1 MSSAGAVLRAA
12 VVVVLLLT
20 SCAQAVPSVAAPPR
34 TAARVAASADGL
46 TLDGRPWWP
55 SGFNAYQLATDWSV
69 NQGCGAMVDLDRYFA
84 ALPPRSVTR
93 FDAFQ
98 ALAIDGTTGTLNFA
112 PMDAVMDAARTHGQL
127 VIPVL
132 AAQDG
137 ACEDEQFKDRYWY
150 AEGWRDV
157 ADARA
162 VVSFEEWVTRAV
174 DRWRGDAALAA
185 WEVVGEP
192 EPGVCGES
200 CDWTDRTCP
209 ADAASVLRRFVDD
222 TGALVRSLDAST
234 PITAGLTGGGQCG
247 TQGDEYRDIAA
258 SPYVDIVQYHDYG
271 ADGVPLP
278 GDRWNGLERRLVQ
291 ASEMG
296 KPLLVGEI
304 GQNAGSC
311 SSLDHRVE
319 NIETKVAGQ
328 RAAGTAGFLLWAFVP
343 DPRPGECTFDIGYD
357 DPLWSTVTRLGSG

>member
-1 MSSAGAVLRAA
+1 
-12 VVVVLLLT
+12 
-20 SCAQAVPSVAAPPR
+20 
-34 TAARVAASADGL
+34 
-46 TLDGRPWWP
+46 
-55 SGFNAYQLATDWSV
+55 
-69 NQGCGAMVDLDRYFA
+69 
-84 ALPPRSVTR
+84 
-93 FDAFQ
+93 
-98 ALAIDGTTGTLNFA
+98 
-112 PMDAVMDAARTHGQL
+112 
-127 VIPVL
+127 
-132 AAQDG
+132 
-137 ACEDEQFKDRYWY
+137 
-150 AEGWRDV
+150 
-157 ADARA
+157 
-162 VVSFEEWVTRAV
+162 
-174 DRWRGDAALAA
+174 
-185 WEVVGEP
+185 
-192 EPGVCGES
+192 VCGES

-278 GDRWNGLERRLVQ
+278 GDRWNGLERRLTQ
-291 ASEMG
+291 ASEVG
-296 KPLLVGEI
+296 KPLLMGEI

-311 SSLDHRVE
+311 STLDHRAA

-343 DPRPGECTFDIGYD
+343 DPRPGDCTFDIGYD